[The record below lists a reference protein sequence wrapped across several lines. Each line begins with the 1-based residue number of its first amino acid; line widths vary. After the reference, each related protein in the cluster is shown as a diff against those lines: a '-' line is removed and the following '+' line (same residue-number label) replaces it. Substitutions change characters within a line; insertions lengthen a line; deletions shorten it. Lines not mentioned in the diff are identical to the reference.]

1 MATQVL
7 LDGPRN
13 AVIKQLGAGTLDV
26 SALLSGAPAQVSI
39 QRIIYDVGAVADV
52 ALSWDATAA
61 ELITIL
67 SGRETMCFEDFGGLL
82 NNAGAGKTGDIVV
95 AGTGS
100 FMVLLVLKKN

>member
-13 AVIKQLGAGTLDV
+13 AVIKQLGAGTIDV
-26 SALLSGAPAQVSI
+26 STLEGAPAQVSI
-39 QRIIYDVGAVADV
+39 QKIIYDVGAVADV
-52 ALSWDATAA
+52 TLSWDATTD